1 MHDLIV
7 DISLF
12 RPGPIKS
19 EMIKPYLN
27 GRHGWGKSK
36 YPHPDL
42 AEILAETSGVVVFHE
57 QVMRILAVMTGCS
70 LAQADEY
77 RRALGSFDT
86 QFEIREIFYH
96 TALAKGYE
104 LEVIEEV
111 WQILKA
117 FGSF

>member
-1 MHDLIV
+1 
-7 DISLF
+7 
-12 RPGPIKS
+12 
-19 EMIKPYLN
+19 
-27 GRHGWGKSK
+27 
-36 YPHPDL
+36 
-42 AEILAETSGVVVFHE
+42 
-57 QVMRILAVMTGCS
+57 MRILAVMTGCS

-86 QFEIREIFYH
+86 QFEIREIFYR

-117 FGSF
+117 FGSFGFCKAHAAAFALPTYQSAWLKTHHPAAFIAGVLTHDPGM